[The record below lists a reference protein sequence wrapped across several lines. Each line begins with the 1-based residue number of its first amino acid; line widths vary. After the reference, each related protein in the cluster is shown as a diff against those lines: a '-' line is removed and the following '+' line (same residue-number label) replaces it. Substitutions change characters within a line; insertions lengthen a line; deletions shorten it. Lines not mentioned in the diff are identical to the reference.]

1 MIDNNS
7 NVVMTTFNSN
17 SHRRQIKPLPPQLP
31 YRSQSTI
38 TERDSGFI
46 TDFIADYD
54 HPKTK
59 IAKLSNNDINS
70 SLIDID
76 NYQSSLLSIDSNN
89 KPQTTECRQILTKL
103 LIESTIEQTSMYI
116 TQDDCR
122 LFRLLPKNINNNN
135 NGLVLILL
143 PHGRAVRFDLLER

>member
-1 MIDNNS
+1 
-7 NVVMTTFNSN
+7 MTSFNSN
-17 SHRRQIKPLPPQLP
+17 SHRRQIKQLPPQLP
-31 YRSQSTI
+31 FRPQSII

-76 NYQSSLLSIDSNN
+76 NYQSSLVSIDSNN

-122 LFRLLPKNINNNN
+122 LFRLLPENINNNNN

-143 PHGRAVRFDLLER
+143 PHGRSVRFDLLERLNNRLSNQ